1 MKHAFVTMFA
11 AVCAVMLTAAAGA
24 PALTGSWKMRVEGG
38 PHGDATMGLE
48 LKQDGSRVTGTFIS
62 GHTADMEVAGEFVGG
77 ELKLQTTAGTDDSR
91 ILFTAKLR
99 DDGTLAGYL
108 SSQMGD
114 MKWTASRVEKTAKDG
129 K

>member
-1 MKHAFVTMFA
+1 MKHALLTVIT
-11 AVCAVMLTAAAGA
+11 AVCVVTLTAAAAA
-24 PALTGSWKMRVEGG
+24 PAVTGSWKIRVEGG

-48 LKQDGSRVTGTFIS
+48 LKQDGTRVTGTFVS
-62 GHTADMEVAGEFVGG
+62 GHTADMAVAGEFADG
-77 ELKLQTTAGTDDSR
+77 ELKLQTTAANDDAK

-99 DDGTLAGYL
+99 DDGTLAGYI

-114 MKWTASRVEKTAKDG
+114 MKWTASRIENPAKDA